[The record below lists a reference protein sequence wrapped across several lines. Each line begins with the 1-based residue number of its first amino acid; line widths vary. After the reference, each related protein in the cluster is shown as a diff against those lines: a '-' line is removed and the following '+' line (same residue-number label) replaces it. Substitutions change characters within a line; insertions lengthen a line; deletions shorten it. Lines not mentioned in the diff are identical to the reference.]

1 LWDSA
6 SDGGLYHE
14 RNTSMNKHSKRYKAL
29 KSLIDPQKN
38 YSAAEAI
45 ELVKKTT
52 NTKFNS
58 SIEVHLRLGLDTK
71 KADQLVR
78 GTVSLPHG
86 TGKKK
91 KIAVFA
97 EGKDQEAAKKA
108 GAEIVGGEEMI
119 KEIKSTGKC
128 NFEIALATPEMMKKL
143 GQIAKILGPKGL
155 MPNPK
160 NETITKDITKSIKEL
175 SGGKITFRN
184 DDSGNIHQIIGKASF
199 ENKKLLENFNI
210 FLDAVKR
217 AKPAAA
223 KGVYLQNI
231 SLSSS
236 MGPGIKVNV

>member
-1 LWDSA
+1 
-6 SDGGLYHE
+6 
-14 RNTSMNKHSKRYKAL
+14 MKKHSKRYQAVR
-29 KSLIDPQKN
+29 SLIDPQKD
-38 YSAAEAI
+38 YPPEEAI
-45 ELVKKTT
+45 ELVKKTA
-52 NTKFNS
+52 NTKFDS
-58 SIEVHLRLGLDTK
+58 SVEVHFRLGIDPQ

-78 GTVSLPHG
+78 GSVSLPYG

-97 EGKDQEAAKKA
+97 EGKDQDEAKKA
-108 GAEIVGGEEMI
+108 GAEIVGGEELI

-128 NFEIALATPEMMKKL
+128 DFEIALATPEMMKKL

-160 NETITKDITKSIKEL
+160 NETITKDVAKSMKEL

-184 DDSGNIHQIIGKASF
+184 DDSGNIHQIIGKVSF
-199 ENKKLLENFNI
+199 ESKKLLENFHI
-210 FLDAVKR
+210 FFDAVKR